1 MALGKFHDGVERAHR
16 ALKAERD
23 MMAYLDAYDQAHT
36 DGLLARPRAG
46 GTGAPVAEMPA
57 GADTPVPT
65 PPVRQGCAPAA
76 GSSRGRHRRPAKRLA
91 GWWPWHA
98 A

>member
-1 MALGKFHDGVERAHR
+1 MDLSNFHDGVARAQRVLR
-16 ALKAERD
+16 AQRD

-36 DGLLARPRAG
+36 DGLLARPGAG
-46 GTGAPVAEMPA
+46 GPGTPGAERPA
-57 GADTPVPT
+57 GAGIPPLT

-76 GSSRGRHRRPAKRLA
+76 SPSRGRHRRPTTRRM